1 MNSGIQQVN
10 LFSGPPG
17 PGSNKTGCQ
26 TTSPSSV
33 DEFRNSA
40 GEPNRNPPTFHF
52 LAIHFFF
59 LIQNGFKSEILEG
72 TVSVQLANSGIQ
84 QVNWGKEPTFFT
96 LFHLLNSGIRQV
108 NLFEG
113 PSGPGPAGI
122 SPSEFRNSSSE
133 PVLGPFWA
141 GAG

>member
-1 MNSGIQQVN
+1 MVQQYQTDEENQPQALGWTPGPQFWANRGPKSISKSEIPGSRYPSFPEISAGPGPEGPQTGSLDEFRNSEGEIPVGPAGPESPTKN

-52 LAIHFFF
+52 LAIHFFY
-59 LIQNGFKSEILEG
+59 N
-72 TVSVQLANSGIQ
+72 
-84 QVNWGKEPTFFT
+84 
-96 LFHLLNSGIRQV
+96 
-108 NLFEG
+108 
-113 PSGPGPAGI
+113 
-122 SPSEFRNSSSE
+122 
-133 PVLGPFWA
+133 
-141 GAG
+141 